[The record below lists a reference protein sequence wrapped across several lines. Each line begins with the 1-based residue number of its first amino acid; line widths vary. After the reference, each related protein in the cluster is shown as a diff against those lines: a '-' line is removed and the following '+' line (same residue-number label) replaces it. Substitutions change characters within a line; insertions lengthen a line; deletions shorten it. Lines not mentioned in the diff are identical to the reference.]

1 VQLQARPPKQAGLP
15 REVSVLWVLWLTYG
29 SFHSCRNNLGVAL
42 PGIQADLGYTKA
54 QLGTC
59 VAPQESAIRLGQQLS
74 I

>member
-1 VQLQARPPKQAGLP
+1 
-15 REVSVLWVLWLTYG
+15 
-29 SFHSCRNNLGVAL
+29 VAL